1 MASPLKPGDRI
12 AVTHQ
17 CRTPEGVEH
26 EHTVPVDIVKVDS
39 EDPLSYLV
47 NLCSGRQ
54 IVVSSKE
61 QQR

>member
-17 CRTPEGVEH
+17 CRTPEGVEY

-39 EDPLSYLV
+39 EDPPSRPRQPVLGS
-47 NLCSGRQ
+47 SGHR
-54 IVVSSKE
+54 
-61 QQR
+61 RGPG

>member
-1 MASPLKPGDRI
+1 MADALKPGDRI

-17 CRTPEGVEH
+17 CRTPEGVEY
-26 EHTVPVDIVKVDS
+26 EHTVPVDIVEVDS

-54 IVVSSKE
+54 VIVE
-61 QQR
+61 ARGQR